1 MGSGSAWTARVLG
14 ATTSSSSGSGD
25 RSSTRR
31 STSELTAPSPRP
43 VLRSAGI
50 STSTTHADRIRAL
63 TGGRRIEPTSPS
75 CRRSRRPEPGRPST
89 YQSGKPVPTNRASSV
104 LEGPDDL
111 VVGEHDPVPGQQGAQ
126 GLDRSRLPVDQGAVA
141 VEGEGGHTGEIGGC
155 HAGRPC
161 RKPIVT
167 PPPYHTADLG
177 LPGLIPSGR
186 GDDQDHAA
194 RGDVGPP
201 RAPATAPEARD
212 RATLPR
218 PPPLPRGRALARA
231 DRCAV
236 ARPTTRADELAHRL

>member
-89 YQSGKPVPTNRASSV
+89 YQSGKPVPTNRASSKV
-104 LEGPDDL
+104 VQVDDRRGIALEPAKLGPDCVQ
-111 VVGEHDPVPGQQGAQ
+111 VVPIQASHGRYPCNGAKPSQ
-126 GLDRSRLPVDQGAVA
+126 KFTPLQVKDQ
-141 VEGEGGHTGEIGGC
+141 
-155 HAGRPC
+155 PC
-161 RKPIVT
+161 R
-167 PPPYHTADLG
+167 
-177 LPGLIPSGR
+177 
-186 GDDQDHAA
+186 
-194 RGDVGPP
+194 
-201 RAPATAPEARD
+201 
-212 RATLPR
+212 
-218 PPPLPRGRALARA
+218 LARA
-231 DRCAV
+231 VGGYR
-236 ARPTTRADELAHRL
+236 RLSGTNYS

>member
-89 YQSGKPVPTNRASSV
+89 YQSGKPVPTNRASSDHAVV
-104 LEGPDDL
+104 LTPNYQAAATLSLDRCGVSGVPLLQDWDLDLDL
-111 VVGEHDPVPGQQGAQ
+111 V
-126 GLDRSRLPVDQGAVA
+126 R
-141 VEGEGGHTGEIGGC
+141 
-155 HAGRPC
+155 
-161 RKPIVT
+161 
-167 PPPYHTADLG
+167 
-177 LPGLIPSGR
+177 
-186 GDDQDHAA
+186 AA
-194 RGDVGPP
+194 
-201 RAPATAPEARD
+201 
-212 RATLPR
+212 L
-218 PPPLPRGRALARA
+218 
-231 DRCAV
+231 
-236 ARPTTRADELAHRL
+236 RPTHD

>member
-89 YQSGKPVPTNRASSV
+89 YQSGKPVPTNRASSASRLV
-104 LEGPDDL
+104 LQVLQPLGHLLPPHLAARRLPRALPAEARHPL
-111 VVGEHDPVPGQQGAQ
+111 AQQPAAAAVQTLAHDPP
-126 GLDRSRLPVDQGAVA
+126 
-141 VEGEGGHTGEIGGC
+141 
-155 HAGRPC
+155 
-161 RKPIVT
+161 
-167 PPPYHTADLG
+167 
-177 LPGLIPSGR
+177 
-186 GDDQDHAA
+186 
-194 RGDVGPP
+194 
-201 RAPATAPEARD
+201 
-212 RATLPR
+212 
-218 PPPLPRGRALARA
+218 
-231 DRCAV
+231 
-236 ARPTTRADELAHRL
+236 

>member
-89 YQSGKPVPTNRASSV
+89 YQSGKPVPTNRASSEIRDTATLCRLSEIGPRDV
-104 LEGPDDL
+104 IEAMLAVQMVATHEAALECFRRAALSEQTFAGRELGLKYADKL
-111 VVGEHDPVPGQQGAQ
+111 VRSFAALTDALNRHRGKGQPQVVRVERVTVKAGGQAI
-126 GLDRSRLPVDQGAVA
+126 VGAVTQ
-141 VEGEGGHTGEIGGC
+141 GGG
-155 HAGRPC
+155 
-161 RKPIVT
+161 
-167 PPPYHTADLG
+167 
-177 LPGLIPSGR
+177 
-186 GDDQDHAA
+186 
-194 RGDVGPP
+194 
-201 RAPATAPEARD
+201 APNKSED
-212 RATLPR
+212 
-218 PPPLPRGRALARA
+218 
-231 DRCAV
+231 
-236 ARPTTRADELAHRL
+236 

>member
-89 YQSGKPVPTNRASSV
+89 YQSGKPVPTNRASSSFHEFGFEELKKV
-104 LEGPDDL
+104 LRQVDLPPQFLEGDEPARL
-111 VVGEHDPVPGQQGAQ
+111 RHRRGKPGERG
-126 GLDRSRLPVDQGAVA
+126 PVDLLDHLIAPIA
-141 VEGEGGHTGEIGGC
+141 RSDNVE
-155 HAGRPC
+155 R
-161 RKPIVT
+161 
-167 PPPYHTADLG
+167 
-177 LPGLIPSGR
+177 
-186 GDDQDHAA
+186 
-194 RGDVGPP
+194 DVQ
-201 RAPATAPEARD
+201 
-212 RATLPR
+212 
-218 PPPLPRGRALARA
+218 
-231 DRCAV
+231 V
-236 ARPTTRADELAHRL
+236 RLH

>member
-89 YQSGKPVPTNRASSV
+89 YQSGKPVPTNRASSLYVTDWRDARGIPAWMGAFDLADFIDYVIDFVRYIGTNTHVIAVCQPSVPV
-104 LEGPDDL
+104 L
-111 VVGEHDPVPGQQGAQ
+111 A
-126 GLDRSRLPVDQGAVA
+126 A
-141 VEGEGGHTGEIGGC
+141 
-155 HAGRPC
+155 
-161 RKPIVT
+161 
-167 PPPYHTADLG
+167 
-177 LPGLIPSGR
+177 
-186 GDDQDHAA
+186 AA
-194 RGDVGPP
+194 RM
-201 RAPATAPEARD
+201 A
-212 RATLPR
+212 
-218 PPPLPRGRALARA
+218 
-231 DRCAV
+231 
-236 ARPTTRADELAHRL
+236 

>member
-89 YQSGKPVPTNRASSV
+89 YQSGKPVPTNRASSLV
-104 LEGPDDL
+104 APDGAGLFPDDPEL
-111 VVGEHDPVPGQQGAQ
+111 ADGGA
-126 GLDRSRLPVDQGAVA
+126 
-141 VEGEGGHTGEIGGC
+141 GGGDGG
-155 HAGRPC
+155 
-161 RKPIVT
+161 
-167 PPPYHTADLG
+167 
-177 LPGLIPSGR
+177 PGLAGAAPGGR
-186 GDDQDHAA
+186 
-194 RGDVGPP
+194 V
-201 RAPATAPEARD
+201 
-212 RATLPR
+212 
-218 PPPLPRGRALARA
+218 
-231 DRCAV
+231 
-236 ARPTTRADELAHRL
+236 

>member
-89 YQSGKPVPTNRASSV
+89 YQSGKPVPTNRASSALGLAATSV
-104 LEGPDDL
+104 ALGKTMTAQAADPLAGDGTSPAPG
-111 VVGEHDPVPGQQGAQ
+111 VVVRTYGEQPSLIPGFKTVSMRDVILQPGAQ
-126 GLDRSRLPVDQGAVA
+126 
-141 VEGEGGHTGEIGGC
+141 T
-155 HAGRPC
+155 
-161 RKPIVT
+161 
-167 PPPYHTADLG
+167 
-177 LPGLIPSGR
+177 
-186 GDDQDHAA
+186 
-194 RGDVGPP
+194 
-201 RAPATAPEARD
+201 
-212 RATLPR
+212 
-218 PPPLPRGRALARA
+218 
-231 DRCAV
+231 
-236 ARPTTRADELAHRL
+236 